1 MASSPIIDMR
11 SFMGADLA
19 GVFTY
24 DFPDAIIYMGASY
37 AAILKD
43 RMLEELDENGG
54 PILINYLEIHV
65 LTAALPSIIN
75 GAILTAKGDTKEVQ
89 RSQLSEDGNEL
100 IIYARAA

>member
-1 MASSPIIDMR
+1 MASDI
-11 SFMGADLA
+11 A
-19 GVFTY
+19 GVFVY
-24 DFPDAIIYMGASY
+24 DFPGEMVYLNKPYPAII
-37 AAILKD
+37 KD

-65 LTAALPSIIN
+65 LTTMLAAIPN

-89 RSQLSEDGNEL
+89 RSMLSEDGNEL